1 MEIPSNPSHPAIL
14 YAETNKQIYSRA
26 SRKDKNAFRSKELLC
41 TRLKLHKHRKRNSYF
56 IMIPE
61 STSHGST

>member
-41 TRLKLHKHRKRNSYF
+41 TRLKLHKHRKRN
-56 IMIPE
+56 
-61 STSHGST
+61 